1 MQRNGITG
9 VLKDGER
16 DSERRISVMEEKE
29 CHKSTAYASRGS
41 ACVMQVS
48 RIASITQQ
56 LSYEMVLMDWPTD
69 LRFSFEISG
78 ESFEIPCKS
87 WWV

>member
-1 MQRNGITG
+1 MELSYYVERCSGVYVKYGFIHFSFMQRNGITG

-56 LSYEMVLMDWPTD
+56 LSYEMVLMD
-69 LRFSFEISG
+69 
-78 ESFEIPCKS
+78 
-87 WWV
+87 